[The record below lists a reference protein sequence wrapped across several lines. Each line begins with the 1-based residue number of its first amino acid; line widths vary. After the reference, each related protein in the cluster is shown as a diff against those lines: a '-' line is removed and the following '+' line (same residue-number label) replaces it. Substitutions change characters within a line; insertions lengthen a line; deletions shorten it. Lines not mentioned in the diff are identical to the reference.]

1 VKKLLVVKKQS
12 PDDPHARTADNV
24 ELIQIK
30 NTPANVP
37 TVLPVCDAKNEITVR
52 VTNVKMVLTV

>member
-1 VKKLLVVKKQS
+1 VKKLLVVKQQC

-30 NTPANVP
+30 NIPAIVP
-37 TVLPVCDAKNEITVR
+37 TVLPVCDAKNVITVR
-52 VTNVKMVLTV
+52 VINVKMVQFV